1 MTAAPPAS
9 PTSTDTATA
18 TSTDTTGPGRLAGT
32 RTGRGS
38 RRRLAASLMALSLA
52 SVPLLAAPAMAQPA
66 GPDGSVGSAGSSGS
80 AGSAGSSAIGV
91 GPEGIGQAPVDSPVV
106 PAPAGTI
113 RADFG
118 APGPHAITVTKEAR
132 ACDDLIH
139 DLYADVVEATMNV
152 HERPSCYD
160 TFPGGTDSPIGVQF
174 YYPTGVAEGTVASAP
189 LMILSPGVGANAGM
203 IDRQARLYA
212 SHGYVVAMGYTLVNW
227 FGYQVELAA
236 KSAIDHYLDP
246 ASTLHGKIDFSRTM
260 LVGQSAGGGSVA
272 RMGGLLDGAL
282 NGYRDVDFR
291 TAGFVAIMPGPADF
305 GTMSPPSSVPALFT
319 IAEHESLVPWP
330 LSRPAYD
337 RHRGPAW
344 WTVVKGTSHGS
355 YLDDPKYTAYGAL
368 VLSFSTHVMGGGAP
382 GTDGA
387 QSAPDASA
395 VYVGEDY
402 RLASDP
408 ELMMTERK
416 G

>member
-236 KSAIDHYLDP
+236 KSAIDHSLDP
-246 ASTLHGKIDFSRTM
+246 ASPLHGKIDFSRTM
-260 LVGQSAGGGSVA
+260 FVGQSA
-272 RMGGLLDGAL
+272 DC
-282 NGYRDVDFR
+282 
-291 TAGFVAIMPGPADF
+291 
-305 GTMSPPSSVPALFT
+305 GTMRPPSSVPALFT

-337 RHRGPAW
+337 RHQGPAW

>member
-236 KSAIDHYLDP
+236 KSAIDHSLDP
-246 ASTLHGKIDFSRTM
+246 ASPLHGKIDFSRTM
-260 LVGQSAGGGSVA
+260 LVGQSA
-272 RMGGLLDGAL
+272 DC
-282 NGYRDVDFR
+282 
-291 TAGFVAIMPGPADF
+291 

-337 RHRGPAW
+337 RHQGPAW
-344 WTVVKGTSHGS
+344 WTVVKGTAHGS

>member
-1 MTAAPPAS
+1 M
-9 PTSTDTATA
+9 
-18 TSTDTTGPGRLAGT
+18 
-32 RTGRGS
+32 
-38 RRRLAASLMALSLA
+38 
-52 SVPLLAAPAMAQPA
+52 
-66 GPDGSVGSAGSSGS
+66 
-80 AGSAGSSAIGV
+80 
-91 GPEGIGQAPVDSPVV
+91 

-203 IDRQARLYA
+203 ID
-212 SHGYVVAMGYTLVNW
+212 
-227 FGYQVELAA
+227 
-236 KSAIDHYLDP
+236 
-246 ASTLHGKIDFSRTM
+246 FSRTM

-305 GTMSPPSSVPALFT
+305 RDDEPAVVGAGAVHHRRAR
-319 IAEHESLVPWP
+319 IAGAVATVAPGL
-330 LSRPAYD
+330 RP
-337 RHRGPAW
+337 
-344 WTVVKGTSHGS
+344 
-355 YLDDPKYTAYGAL
+355 
-368 VLSFSTHVMGGGAP
+368 AP
-382 GTDGA
+382 GTGLVDR
-387 QSAPDASA
+387 
-395 VYVGEDY
+395 GEGHVA
-402 RLASDP
+402 RVLP
-408 ELMMTERK
+408 R
-416 G
+416 

>member
-1 MTAAPPAS
+1 M
-9 PTSTDTATA
+9 
-18 TSTDTTGPGRLAGT
+18 
-32 RTGRGS
+32 
-38 RRRLAASLMALSLA
+38 
-52 SVPLLAAPAMAQPA
+52 
-66 GPDGSVGSAGSSGS
+66 
-80 AGSAGSSAIGV
+80 
-91 GPEGIGQAPVDSPVV
+91 
-106 PAPAGTI
+106 
-113 RADFG
+113 
-118 APGPHAITVTKEAR
+118 
-132 ACDDLIH
+132 
-139 DLYADVVEATMNV
+139 
-152 HERPSCYD
+152 
-160 TFPGGTDSPIGVQF
+160 QF

-236 KSAIDHYLDP
+236 KSAIDHSLDP
-246 ASTLHGKIDFSRTM
+246 ASPLHGKIDFSRTM

-337 RHRGPAW
+337 RHQGPAW

>member
-1 MTAAPPAS
+1 M
-9 PTSTDTATA
+9 
-18 TSTDTTGPGRLAGT
+18 
-32 RTGRGS
+32 
-38 RRRLAASLMALSLA
+38 
-52 SVPLLAAPAMAQPA
+52 
-66 GPDGSVGSAGSSGS
+66 
-80 AGSAGSSAIGV
+80 
-91 GPEGIGQAPVDSPVV
+91 
-106 PAPAGTI
+106 
-113 RADFG
+113 
-118 APGPHAITVTKEAR
+118 
-132 ACDDLIH
+132 
-139 DLYADVVEATMNV
+139 
-152 HERPSCYD
+152 
-160 TFPGGTDSPIGVQF
+160 
-174 YYPTGVAEGTVASAP
+174 
-189 LMILSPGVGANAGM
+189 
-203 IDRQARLYA
+203 ARLYA

-236 KSAIDHYLDP
+236 KSAIDHSLDP
-246 ASTLHGKIDFSRTM
+246 ASPLHGKIDFSRTM

-291 TAGFVAIMPGPADF
+291 TAGFVAIMPGPADC

-337 RHRGPAW
+337 RHQGPAW

-368 VLSFSTHVMGGGAP
+368 VLSLSTHVMGGGAP

>member
-9 PTSTDTATA
+9 PTGTDTA

-80 AGSAGSSAIGV
+80 AGSAGSSAISV

-106 PAPAGTI
+106 PVPAGTI

-189 LMILSPGVGANAGM
+189 LMILSPGVGANAG
-203 IDRQARLYA
+203 
-212 SHGYVVAMGYTLVNW
+212 
-227 FGYQVELAA
+227 
-236 KSAIDHYLDP
+236 
-246 ASTLHGKIDFSRTM
+246 KIDFSRTM

-337 RHRGPAW
+337 RHQGPAW